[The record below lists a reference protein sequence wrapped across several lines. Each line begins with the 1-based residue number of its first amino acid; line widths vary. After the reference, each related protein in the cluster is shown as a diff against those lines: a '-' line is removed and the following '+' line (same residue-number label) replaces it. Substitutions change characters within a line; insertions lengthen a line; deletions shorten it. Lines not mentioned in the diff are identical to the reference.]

1 LVFHGLAV
9 SLQVIVSP
17 LVRLTNQKG
26 AKIEDIGNPEAF
38 LSSVGPF
45 ITGTYLDLDD
55 VVSAEAKQLDDGLTY
70 YYYDVY
76 ATYGLN
82 GPHTLTACTVKG
94 DLALLFCLSANDKQ
108 YARSKKKLNTMLQT
122 FRA

>member
-1 LVFHGLAV
+1 M
-9 SLQVIVSP
+9 SP

-26 AKIEDIGNPEAF
+26 ANIEDIGGPEQF
-38 LSSVGPF
+38 ISSVGPY
-45 ITGTYLDLDD
+45 ITGTYLDNDD
-55 VVSAEAKQLDDGLTY
+55 IVSTQSKKMDDGLTY

-94 DLALLFCLSANDKQ
+94 DLALLFSVSANDKQ
-108 YARSKKKLNTMLQT
+108 YARSKKKLATMVET

>member
-1 LVFHGLAV
+1 M
-9 SLQVIVSP
+9 QVLVSP

-26 AKIEDIGNPEAF
+26 ATIEDIGTPDQF
-38 LSSVGPF
+38 ISSVGPY
-45 ITGTYLDLDD
+45 ITGTYLDNEDIL
-55 VVSAEAKQLDDGLTY
+55 SAEAKKMEDGLTY

-108 YARSKKKLNTMLQT
+108 YARSKKKLTKMVET